1 MATVREM
8 MVDSLAKA
16 SKAAE
21 QITSSVERAKA
32 FTDLAEACASALS
45 VKDVES
51 TEIEA
56 SAPVKKEEAE
66 EKKKATPKKEKETKK
81 SKKKAEPEPEPEAE
95 TEAEEKEEHELTEE
109 WDSYAMETLAEEMA
123 KFEAY
128 RDQFEEDEDTLNE
141 LISDATEGTAKNVS
155 DVNPLNIKLI
165 LDYIKQ
171 LEDAAAEEE
180 EEEDEE

>member
-81 SKKKAEPEPEPEAE
+81 SKKKAEPEPEA
-95 TEAEEKEEHELTEE
+95 EAEEKEEHELTEE
-109 WDSYAMETLAEEMA
+109 WDSYAMETLAEGMA

-180 EEEDEE
+180 EEDEE

>member
-56 SAPVKKEEAE
+56 GAPAKKEEAE
-66 EKKKATPKKEKETKK
+66 EKKKAAPKKEKETKK
-81 SKKKAEPEPEPEAE
+81 SKKKAEPEPEPEAK
-95 TEAEEKEEHELTEE
+95 EKEEHELTEE

-180 EEEDEE
+180 EEDE

>member
-56 SAPVKKEEAE
+56 GAPVKKEEAE

-81 SKKKAEPEPEPEAE
+81 SKKKAEPEP
-95 TEAEEKEEHELTEE
+95 EAEEKEEHELTEE

-180 EEEDEE
+180 EEDEE

>member
-1 MATVREM
+1 M

-81 SKKKAEPEPEPEAE
+81 SKKKAEPEPEA
-95 TEAEEKEEHELTEE
+95 EAEEKEEHELTEE

-180 EEEDEE
+180 EEDEE

>member
-56 SAPVKKEEAE
+56 GAPAKKEETE
-66 EKKKATPKKEKETKK
+66 EKKKAAPKKEKETKK
-81 SKKKAEPEPEPEAE
+81 SKKKAEPEPEP
-95 TEAEEKEEHELTEE
+95 EAEEKEEHELTEE

-180 EEEDEE
+180 EEDE

>member
-56 SAPVKKEEAE
+56 GAPAKKEEAE
-66 EKKKATPKKEKETKK
+66 EKKKAAPKKEKETKK
-81 SKKKAEPEPEPEAE
+81 SKKKAEPEPEA
-95 TEAEEKEEHELTEE
+95 EAEEKEEHELTEE

-180 EEEDEE
+180 EEDEE

>member
-81 SKKKAEPEPEPEAE
+81 SKKKAEPEPE
-95 TEAEEKEEHELTEE
+95 AEEKEEHELTEE

-180 EEEDEE
+180 EEDEE

>member
-81 SKKKAEPEPEPEAE
+81 SKKKAEPEPEA
-95 TEAEEKEEHELTEE
+95 EAEEKEEHELTEE

-180 EEEDEE
+180 EEDEE